1 MTPALKPVAGFE
13 ATAYAWRDGAIVWAA
28 THGHTEHPR
37 HATRPWRPHRFEGD
51 ARSLMAGAQL
61 CLARLDLAS
70 NKGLLRWLGGQP
82 LPFPLEPARPRF
94 DAVRDALV
102 RDDAV
107 AFGAAALRVLGLGH
121 GLTPSGDDFIGAIVF
136 ALAHAPRKSWRA
148 PLPAVK
154 AQLRDAARSATNPI
168 SAALLDDLM
177 AGASYRVLHELIDAL
192 QGRQPAEVKSATEA
206 LLSLGA
212 SSGADMLAGL
222 LLTLTTTPSHDL
234 ACTAS
239 P

>member
-13 ATAYAWRDGAIVWAA
+13 ATAYAWRDGAIVWAGI
-28 THGHTEHPR
+28 HGHTEHPR

-51 ARSLMAGAQL
+51 ARSLVTGAHL

-70 NKGLLRWLGGQP
+70 NKGLLCWLGGQP

-94 DAVRDALV
+94 DAVRDALA
-102 RDDAV
+102 RDDPV
-107 AFGAAALRVLGLGH
+107 AFGVAALRVLGLGH
-121 GLTPSGDDFIGAIVF
+121 GLTPSGDDFVGAIVF
-136 ALAHAPRKSWRA
+136 ALAHAPRAAWRMA
-148 PLPAVK
+148 LSGIK
-154 AQLRDAARSATNPI
+154 TQIRDAAQSATNPI

-177 AGASYRVLHELIDAL
+177 AGASYRVLHRLIDAL
-192 QGRQPAEVKSATEA
+192 QGRQPDHIKSATEA

-222 LLTLTTTPSHDL
+222 LLTLTTTPNQDL
-234 ACTAS
+234 VCTS
-239 P
+239 PP